1 MKQKLKRYK
10 FVRDGMKPPC
20 SCCMAI
26 SNSFDKRIRQYWYK
40 VLEAEIREQ
49 RLRELVDKWIVEQS
63 EYPPEGALAAAA
75 VRVCVRELRAILNEG
90 EKP

>member
-1 MKQKLKRYK
+1 MPQRLKRYTVGSVGLYPEK
-10 FVRDGMKPPC
+10 EGEAYLV
-20 SCCMAI
+20 S
-26 SNSFDKRIRQYWYK
+26 K
-40 VLEAEIREQ
+40 VDIVLAEYEAREQ